1 MYTSVSL
8 SNAVLSNELL
18 AFPHLSLF
26 IFTLPVTVGSLFSTC
41 TTSICYDRG
50 VMIIHRTGAKRV
62 CLFTRLYSALRG

>member
-41 TTSICYDRG
+41 TTSICYAR